1 MMMHPA
7 VNQDLHCS
15 AGKSYLNACWLRCS
29 VTSDS
34 LQPNGLQPARL
45 LSPLFQARIL
55 EQGATPSTPRDL
67 LDPGTEPASLMSPAL
82 AGGFFE
88 TASTS

>member
-1 MMMHPA
+1 M
-7 VNQDLHCS
+7 DC
-15 AGKSYLNACWLRCS
+15 
-29 VTSDS
+29 S
-34 LQPNGLQPARL
+34 LQASL
-45 LSPLFQARIL
+45 LGIFQARIL

-67 LDPGTEPASLMSPAL
+67 LDPGTEPESLMSPAL